1 MTLSARH
8 VLEFYI
14 YDIVYL
20 SISRLVQRL
29 DQTLRWVVFYLAAV
43 SFQSSHRL
51 GFFVLL
57 FKLGYVL
64 FASGDTVCGR
74 DRSSFESRRMLP
86 ALQDGSPSSMNRNR
100 CLSVP

>member
-29 DQTLRWVVFYLAAV
+29 HQTLRWLVFYLAAV
-43 SFQSSHRL
+43 SLQSSHRL

-57 FKLGYVL
+57 SKLGYVL
-64 FASGDTVCGR
+64 FASATPFVEETGLAP
-74 DRSSFESRRMLP
+74 SRGECCPLCRMVRH
-86 ALQDGSPSSMNRNR
+86 LQ
-100 CLSVP
+100 